1 MEKGFETLI
10 SFNYLTQ
17 QMDAMYGRLEG
28 IYREAHSQELLTDS
42 QSFVVETFK
51 ELGTASEELQV
62 ACEEL
67 RQQNEALAAAREQ
80 VEAERQRYQNL
91 FELAPDAYLVTD
103 SEGVIQEANRAASQL
118 FQVAQRFLIGKPIAN
133 FVPEPERRRLRTAL
147 LTIHKVGQLRES
159 TFLFQPR
166 QGSPFTAAI
175 VIASDLEPQQNRAQE
190 NRGRQL
196 GSLRWLI
203 RDLSDRERAE
213 SVLIQKGA
221 RAIANAE
228 LRTYHKGEVI
238 PLEPKALWWV
248 HEGVVKLSTFA
259 EGSEEI
265 LVGLAGPAAVFG
277 ADLTSLPTY
286 QALALSEVC
295 LEPLSWLDIAAAPR
309 LAQALLPRINQR
321 LRQTEALLALSGRR
335 YVKDRLHQLLLLLK
349 QEVGQ
354 SSEQGTCL
362 DVRLTHDE
370 LASACGTTRVTITR
384 LLSEWRRQGWLRF
397 ERDRRLVL
405 NDEYF

>member
-1 MEKGFETLI
+1 MENRFESLA
-10 SFNYLTQ
+10 SFNHLTQ
-17 QMDAMYGRLEG
+17 RMDAMYGRLEG
-28 IYREAHSQELLTDS
+28 LYQEACSRDLVVGS

-67 RQQNEALAAAREQ
+67 RQQNEVLAAAREQ
-80 VEAERQRYQNL
+80 IEAERQRYQDL

-103 SEGVIQEANRAASQL
+103 PEGVIQEANQAATQL
-118 FQVAQRFLIGKPIAN
+118 FQIAQRFLIGKPIVS
-133 FVPEPERRRLRTAL
+133 FVPESERRRLRTAL
-147 LTIHKVGQLRES
+147 LTVQQVGQLRDA

-166 QGSPFTAAI
+166 HGSPFTAAI
-175 VIASDLEPQQNRAQE
+175 VVASNLQE
-190 NRGRQL
+190 NRGQPIS
-196 GSLRWLI
+196 SLRWLI
-203 RDLSDRERAE
+203 RDLTGRERAE
-213 SVLIQKGA
+213 SVLMQEGA
-221 RAIANAE
+221 GANANAA
-228 LRTYHKGEVI
+228 LQVYHKGEAI
-238 PLEPKALWWV
+238 PLETKTLWWV
-248 HEGVVKLSTFA
+248 HQGVVKLTTFA
-259 EGSEEI
+259 ESSEEI

-286 QALALSEVC
+286 QAIALSEVC
-295 LEPLSWLDIAAAPR
+295 LEPLSLLEISASPQ

-321 LRQTEALLALSGRR
+321 LRQTEALLALVGRR

-354 SSEQGTCL
+354 TSDQGTCL
-362 DVRLTHDE
+362 NVRLTHDE

-384 LLSEWRRQGWLRF
+384 LLSEWRQQGWLYLNH
-397 ERDRRLVL
+397 DRQLVL

>member
-1 MEKGFETLI
+1 MEQGFEALI
-10 SFNYLTQ
+10 SFSYLTQ

-28 IYREAHSQELLTDS
+28 LYQEAHSQELLSGS
-42 QSFVVETFK
+42 QPFIVETFK

-80 VEAERQRYQNL
+80 LEAERQRYQDL
-91 FELAPDAYLVTD
+91 FELAPNAYLVTD

-147 LTIHKVGQLRES
+147 LTIHQVGQLRES

-175 VIASDLEPQQNRAQE
+175 VVASDLEPQQNRGGQV
-190 NRGRQL
+190 

-238 PLEPKALWWV
+238 PLEPKTLWWV

-354 SSEQGTCL
+354 PSDPGTCL
-362 DVRLTHDE
+362 NVRLTHDE

-384 LLSEWRRQGWLRF
+384 LLSEWRRQGWLHF
-397 ERDRRLVL
+397 KRDRRLVL